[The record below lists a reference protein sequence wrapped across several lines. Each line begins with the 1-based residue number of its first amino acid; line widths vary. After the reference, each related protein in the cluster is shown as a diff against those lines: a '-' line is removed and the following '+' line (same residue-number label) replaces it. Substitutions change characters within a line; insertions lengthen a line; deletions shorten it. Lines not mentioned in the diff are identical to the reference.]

1 MAQFKPML
9 KHFDKDGYYAAK
21 KIVDEKISAFD
32 KAVEWASQFIDIKD
46 VEAFEADMIAEFKRS
61 LLYKHEKSIGLPI
74 NADKLIDL
82 LDIPIYE
89 FNRIATQYYEIS
101 VNSKVV
107 DRKVIAEVDKS
118 DYQLWTVSEE
128 ENIRLRAARKFI
140 EAAEELEQFTK
151 VFPMNLT
158 SGTSGIISFDMR
170 EQKLYPSI

>member
-9 KHFDKDGYYAAK
+9 KHFDKEGYNAAK

-32 KAVEWASQFIDIKD
+32 KAVEWASQYIEIRN
-46 VEAFEADMIAEFKRS
+46 VEAFETDMIAQFKKD

-82 LDIPIYE
+82 LDIPLYE
-89 FNRIATQYYEIS
+89 FNSIAKQYYEIS

-118 DYQLWTVSEE
+118 DYQLWTISEE

-151 VFPMNLT
+151 VYPMNLST
-158 SGTSGIISFDMR
+158 GTSGMISFNLR

>member
-1 MAQFKPML
+1 M
-9 KHFDKDGYYAAK
+9 
-21 KIVDEKISAFD
+21 
-32 KAVEWASQFIDIKD
+32 
-46 VEAFEADMIAEFKRS
+46 
-61 LLYKHEKSIGLPI
+61 
-74 NADKLIDL
+74 
-82 LDIPIYE
+82 
-89 FNRIATQYYEIS
+89 
-101 VNSKVV
+101 V